1 MPEED
6 AKIFGEAYEIYNK
19 WRWKVISPAEF
30 TDLNIELAHFA
41 ERNHWQENPL
51 AKRLAMA
58 LFDIFDDM
66 YRDGKVPA
74 IPDYFGRSDL

>member
-19 WRWKVISPAEF
+19 GRWKVISREEF
-30 TDLNIELAHFA
+30 TDLNIELAQFA
-41 ERNHWQENPL
+41 ERNNYRENPL

-74 IPDYFGRSDL
+74 IPDYFGRSDF